1 MNVISFKLDRAL
13 TNEYPNQ
20 GFGILVDLTADST
33 SGMAPVQALTLKG
46 KQMIQNQLTGVGVK
60 DGDVAT
66 AVAGQKMIISGL
78 TQQVTL
84 NFSNCWKVLI
94 G

>member
-1 MNVISFKLDRAL
+1 M
-13 TNEYPNQ
+13 
-20 GFGILVDLTADST
+20 TADST

-66 AVAGQKMIISGL
+66 AVAGSKMIISGY
-78 TQQVTL
+78 VGIAVL
-84 NFSNCWKVLI
+84 NPFRSHILI
-94 G
+94 QNV

>member
-1 MNVISFKLDRAL
+1 MYITYGNIQIKIQSTK
-13 TNEYPNQ
+13 
-20 GFGILVDLTADST
+20 ILNFW
-33 SGMAPVQALTLKG
+33 QALTLKG
-46 KQMIQNQLTGVGVK
+46 KQMIQNQLTGVGIK

-84 NFSNCWKVLI
+84 NFSNCWKILI
-94 G
+94 GQSAAKL